1 MNFSTQVKVKS
12 VLELNTNVVAYKI
25 IHMFTKIQNFS
36 MLELRDME
44 FLVTLS
50 LLSNSR
56 DSKAIF
62 EFSGM
67 IASALSLS

>member
-56 DSKAIF
+56 DSKAIS